1 MSESDFQF
9 PTAPSFTESAFPPPP
24 TRGSKDIDTYV
35 KEIEK
40 YLQVQLV
47 GLTEM
52 QASLTEG
59 WIVDGLRVTNLTAAN
74 IFANNI
80 ITETLYLGSDG
91 NGSITLSSIP
101 IRIIIKD
108 EAGTNRVEIGD
119 FGASNTDWGI
129 KVSDASGT
137 VKFQSTTVT
146 FMDGAIITN
155 ATIQDAKIVDL
166 NGTKLVNSTV
176 GNAKISDMSA
186 SKINVGTLVVDGS
199 PAITVT
205 SSGALVFS
213 AGGDII
219 MRATSTNF
227 SYIFFQNSAASTLGT
242 IGLSSNAFTIESATT
257 LNLRSGSSSTIF
269 IGGSTGTTTI
279 GTTSNYRITA
289 SGRFQSDL
297 NPAIHNNWNL
307 GLSSLRW
314 AQIWG
319 VLINGADYCFE
330 DDARLVEAYRVYS
343 WYQPGDA
350 WMFMSPDWE
359 PLWMIKKNGDM
370 IVKGEVHCNRCAG
383 VKGDRFPKPDVQKQ
397 EREDGEIHGRE

>member
-1 MSESDFQF
+1 MAESDFTF

-24 TRGSKDIDTYV
+24 TRGSKSADVYL

-59 WIVDGLRVTNLTAAN
+59 WIVDGLRVANLTAGN

-80 ITETLYLGSDG
+80 ISETLYIGSSG
-91 NGSITLSSIP
+91 NGSIELSSIP
-101 IRIIIKD
+101 IKIIVKD

-129 KVSDASGT
+129 KVSDASGV
-137 VKFQSTTVT
+137 VKFQSTTTT

-166 NGTKLVNSTV
+166 NGTKLVNNTV
-176 GNAKISDMSA
+176 GNTKISDLSA

-199 PAITVT
+199 TAISVT

-219 MRATSTNF
+219 MRATNTNF
-227 SYIFFQNSAASTLGT
+227 SYIFFQNSASVTQGT
-242 IGLSSNAFTIESATT
+242 IGLKSGIFSLVAVNDLRIQTNATLSLISAGGAVTIQ
-257 LNLRSGSSSTIF
+257 
-269 IGGSTGTTTI
+269 GSTFSIAAGINSSLVPSSHNSRSLGT
-279 GTTSNYRITA
+279 
-289 SGRFQSDL
+289 
-297 NPAIHNNWNL
+297 
-307 GLSSLRW
+307 SSLRW
-314 AQIWG
+314 SDVWA
-319 VLINGADYCFE
+319 VLLHGADYCFE
-330 DDARLVEAYRVYS
+330 DDARIVEAYRVYS
-343 WYQPGDA
+343 WYQPGEA

-359 PLWMIKKNGDM
+359 PLWMLKRNGDM
-370 IVKGEVHCNRCAG
+370 IVKGEVHCNRCASA
-383 VKGDRFPKPDVQKQ
+383 KGERFPKPDVPKQ